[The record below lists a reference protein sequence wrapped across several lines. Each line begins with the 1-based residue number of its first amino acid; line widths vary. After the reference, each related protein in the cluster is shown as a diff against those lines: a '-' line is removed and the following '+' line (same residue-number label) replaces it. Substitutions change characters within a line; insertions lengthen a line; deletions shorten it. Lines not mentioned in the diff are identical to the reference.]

1 MAQLQRTVVNTDKAT
16 RPIGPYSQA
25 IRVKAGEL
33 GFRGRDTQGL
43 DAKGDLVGVGDAAA
57 QTKQTLENIRQVLLS
72 VGASMS
78 NVVEFVTYLVGKES
92 IQPFRQAR
100 DEAFATLYPGG
111 DYPPN
116 TLLIVEALVL
126 DELLV
131 EIKAIAAL
139 P

>member
-25 IRVKAGEL
+25 VRVKAGEL
-33 GFRGRDTQGL
+33 VFVAGHTGL
-43 DAKGDLVGVGDAAA
+43 DAKGDLVGAGDAAA
-57 QTKQTLENIRQVLLS
+57 QTKQTFENIRQVLLS

>member
-33 GFRGRDTQGL
+33 VFVAGHTGL